1 MVPKSLKEKA
11 CGISHQGKQAWS
23 LAKQNKLAVRSVN
36 HSELVHSRC
45 GGRLDPK
52 QFTFLQGTR
61 RQLGK

>member
-1 MVPKSLKEKA
+1 MWNFSPRQTSMEF
-11 CGISHQGKQAWS
+11 SQTE
-23 LAKQNKLAVRSVN
+23 KLAVRSVN